1 MESEQYHKL
10 YETIQNLDPKIR
22 FVTII
27 DYEGRLLF
35 GGQKEGVTD
44 YLSPG
49 FQKESLRHAMDA
61 WKLRDKYSDFIGK
74 GKYAIAAYEKIK
86 RITVPL
92 KGNKLIYFT
101 TEPEADHDTDKKYTK
116 NNRIINSSFYSNPN
130 FYVMLLLDHDS
141 ICLRHF
147 LRFIFGNKTCFNL
160 LILRDY

>member
-86 RITVPL
+86 RITIPL
-92 KGNKLIYFT
+92 GNNNVLFISVDNTPLNATKGKSYGHMVDMGKI
-101 TEPEADHDTDKKYTK
+101 
-116 NNRIINSSFYSNPN
+116 
-130 FYVMLLLDHDS
+130 MS
-141 ICLRHF
+141 IVDL
-147 LRFIFGNKTCFNL
+147 
-160 LILRDY
+160 